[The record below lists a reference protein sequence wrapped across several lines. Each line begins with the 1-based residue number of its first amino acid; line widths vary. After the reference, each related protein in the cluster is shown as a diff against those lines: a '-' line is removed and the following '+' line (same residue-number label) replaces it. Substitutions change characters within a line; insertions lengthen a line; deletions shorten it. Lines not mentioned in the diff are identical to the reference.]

1 MVSSVTN
8 SFLKENTVLDEKDWS
23 ANLTSPVLFNQAVQT
38 ALARKDMAIDTLIEI
53 GPHSALSGPIR
64 QIKDYLSADKIQ
76 YLPTLIRC
84 ARCAEQVLKL
94 AGELFLRDYPIDLH
108 RITAIEELS
117 PSGKITSRR
126 GHLIVDLPPYQWDKA
141 KKFWAESRESKEHRS
156 PRFPRHDILGQL
168 TIGSSLKEP
177 TWRNVLRLKDLPW
190 LRDHS
195 LGGEAVFPAA
205 GYLSMAMEA
214 ITQLNE
220 MSEAPLEIDS
230 YIFRDIS
237 IQQALVTPD
246 DDDGIE
252 TLFNMRPS
260 RLSTDETMRWW
271 DFNTSSISTEGHV
284 KNHMTGRIRI
294 NTNKRRALARTVPN
308 LPQRASGKLWN
319 QALKK
324 VGFNYGPTF
333 QDMDNI
339 TFDGISYCAQATT
352 NIKTSVMKDESR
364 HVLHPAILD
373 SCLQLMIVAIWAGR
387 ASAMKFRAVPVTA
400 EEIVVWKPT
409 QAQLDGSSSAKA
421 FSWIDPRGQRLF
433 DAHNQLLA
441 SDGQVLMEIK
451 SMQCTA
457 YEAAIPQSLED
468 VTHPQPY
475 SHIASKPDF
484 LLLRGSQSHLSLA
497 DFIELAQFKNPALKV
512 LTSDTATATA
522 FLARL
527 PELCLTIATDA
538 AHTSDVTAELSSF
551 TTVSVEPL
559 VLTADLTAP
568 SQEKLKCSFDII
580 AAPSTS
586 LHELQNISELLSED
600 GCAVLGGDMTALTE
614 QSLRD
619 AGFSSFESFLGESL
633 FVTRIETTSNPTAA
647 PIRLLYHTD
656 PPGCVYGL
664 ERELERAGFKTERL
678 RLGETCPAGVNVIAL
693 VDLEAPLMARMSK
706 DEFSHIQK
714 ILSEA
719 SKVLWMSCSDAS
731 KDTTRPEYAMTAGLL
746 RSLRSERASLKA
758 TLVDFS
764 IDDLASDAF
773 GTRTSDLAS
782 VFFTGEQ
789 ELETEYISKDGQLL
803 INRLVPFDRIN
814 ERYALTDEETQSQPF
829 DPEARLDGKIDSG
842 KVVFSHCNADG
853 AALQPTEVE
862 FGFIAT
868 VLTDEDKAV
877 ISGSSPGPDF
887 SHEASGIVT
896 RIGNAVKRVS
906 PGDRMVTFS
915 AGTLSSFQR
924 VSEYLVQKL
933 HDSED
938 HEATAGL
945 PMYYGPALYG
955 LETVAK
961 FEPKES
967 VLVLPGSGIL
977 GGAAI
982 RVTQA
987 LGGRVYVAVR
997 NDTEAEE
1004 VQSSF
1009 GLSRDQI
1016 LVDYTPELLHKY
1028 EIDVVFSGSSVE
1040 PAISQESWR
1049 NMPAL
1054 SRFVN
1059 CGKMPVD
1066 SSLDSASASRGASYL
1081 PVNLIGLFK
1090 RPQVLGRLLERIM
1103 RLHRD
1108 GLLPVP
1114 PLTVSSISDINS
1126 SIVLSSALNSSETII
1141 THTKGSTVDVTRT
1154 PPRLELHSDA
1164 TYLLVG
1170 CLGGLGRSLTT
1181 WMMKRGARNFAFL
1194 SRSGTDSEQAALC
1207 VRDLEARGARVQVF
1221 RGDAAI
1227 KEDVERAVAS
1237 IPSDKPLRG
1246 IVNAA
1251 MVLRD
1256 GLFQN
1261 MSYESWTSSV
1271 SGILGTP
1278 AQGNYAAANS
1288 YMDALARLRRSQG
1301 KPACAVILPM
1311 VLGVGVVAENLDLE
1325 NSLTRKGMY
1334 GIDEE
1339 ALLDA
1344 FEVSILEQQ
1353 RQQDDGASFD
1363 HLVVGLDP
1371 AELHRAR
1378 KQADGDVDAFW
1389 AADQRFSILLDSM
1402 NQLDGANQG
1411 DGEAGSIL
1419 SRVKAADSPAQA
1431 ASLVRDHFIAKLA
1444 RVLLLDVEEFS
1455 DESSGRSIAS
1465 YGIDSMIGAELRNWI
1480 FKELGLD
1487 VAFQQLLSPSLT
1499 IPKFAELICG
1509 FEWSFMTLAYIT
1521 VACRIHVRLV
1531 MRKARLFS
1539 ADYWLILGLLS
1550 CQGLLICDTITYSMD
1565 AMDDFT
1571 IDNVAIR
1578 KIRFATNHFFDTGIY
1593 FPKFS
1598 IIAFYFN
1605 LVPISQPKMR
1615 IALYCLAGLTTS
1627 FAVITFFCD
1636 WFWCGPDPSINWA
1649 KGEQECTSFT
1659 SMTLMRLLWSM
1670 NFISEVLN
1678 VAYPIPLLATLKMT
1692 STRKKIGL
1700 AVVFGLGVITI
1711 AVSVGRF
1718 VTMVYVDNAISI
1730 YIWATAEICISVIV
1744 VALTAVRPL
1753 LRKLTNLKSTTLL
1766 MSEDRSGV
1774 PAIPLNRSRKL
1785 GGFTGGSGVYWQGTG
1800 KNHQRHAEPMDLEGS
1815 AGSETELNNINGIT
1829 LIEHV
1834 IVSRESNINSI
1845 PGQPEYTVKV

>member
-1 MVSSVTN
+1 
-8 SFLKENTVLDEKDWS
+8 
-23 ANLTSPVLFNQAVQT
+23 
-38 ALARKDMAIDTLIEI
+38 
-53 GPHSALSGPIR
+53 
-64 QIKDYLSADKIQ
+64 
-76 YLPTLIRC
+76 
-84 ARCAEQVLKL
+84 
-94 AGELFLRDYPIDLH
+94 
-108 RITAIEELS
+108 
-117 PSGKITSRR
+117 
-126 GHLIVDLPPYQWDKA
+126 
-141 KKFWAESRESKEHRS
+141 
-156 PRFPRHDILGQL
+156 
-168 TIGSSLKEP
+168 
-177 TWRNVLRLKDLPW
+177 
-190 LRDHS
+190 
-195 LGGEAVFPAA
+195 
-205 GYLSMAMEA
+205 
-214 ITQLNE
+214 
-220 MSEAPLEIDS
+220 
-230 YIFRDIS
+230 
-237 IQQALVTPD
+237 
-246 DDDGIE
+246 
-252 TLFNMRPS
+252 
-260 RLSTDETMRWW
+260 
-271 DFNTSSISTEGHV
+271 
-284 KNHMTGRIRI
+284 
-294 NTNKRRALARTVPN
+294 
-308 LPQRASGKLWN
+308 
-319 QALKK
+319 
-324 VGFNYGPTF
+324 
-333 QDMDNI
+333 
-339 TFDGISYCAQATT
+339 
-352 NIKTSVMKDESR
+352 
-364 HVLHPAILD
+364 
-373 SCLQLMIVAIWAGR
+373 
-387 ASAMKFRAVPVTA
+387 
-400 EEIVVWKPT
+400 
-409 QAQLDGSSSAKA
+409 
-421 FSWIDPRGQRLF
+421 
-433 DAHNQLLA
+433 
-441 SDGQVLMEIK
+441 MEIK

-475 SHIASKPDF
+475 SHIVSKPDF
-484 LLLRGSQSHLSLA
+484 LLLRGSQSHLSLV
-497 DFIELAQFKNPALKV
+497 DFIELAHFKNPALKV

-527 PELCLTIATDA
+527 PKPCLTVATDA
-538 AHTSDVTAELSSF
+538 THTSDVTAELSSF

-559 VLTADLTAP
+559 VLTADLTAQ
-568 SQEKLKCSFDII
+568 SQQKLKCSFDII

-586 LHELQNISELLSED
+586 LHELRISPNFSQKTSE
-600 GCAVLGGDMTALTE
+600 
-614 QSLRD
+614 RRR
-619 AGFSSFESFLGESL
+619 FSGFESFLGESL
-633 FVTRIETTSNPTAA
+633 FVTRIEKTSNPTAA
-647 PIRLLYHTD
+647 PIQLLYHTD
-656 PPGCVYGL
+656 PPSCVYGL
-664 ERELERAGFKTERL
+664 ERELEKVGFKTERL
-678 RLGETCPAGVNVIAL
+678 RLGETCPAGANVIAL
-693 VDLEAPLMARMSK
+693 VDLEAPFMARMSK

-714 ILSEA
+714 ILSEV

-731 KDTTRPEYAMTAGLL
+731 KDTTRSEYAMTAGLL

-853 AALQPTEVE
+853 AALKPTEVE
-862 FGFIAT
+862 FRVIAT
-868 VLTDEDKAV
+868 GLTDEDKAV

-896 RIGNAVKRVS
+896 RIGNAVTRVS

-955 LETVAK
+955 LETLAK
-961 FEPKES
+961 LEPNES

-987 LGGRVYVAVR
+987 LGGRFYVAVR

-1016 LVDYTPELLHKY
+1016 LVDYTPELLHEY

-1059 CGKMPVD
+1059 CGKMPVG

-1126 SIVLSSALNSSETII
+1126 SIVLSSALNSSETTI

-1181 WMMKRGARNFAFL
+1181 WMMKRGERNFAFL

-1207 VRDLEARGARVQVF
+1207 VRDLEARGALVQVF

-1227 KEDVERAVAS
+1227 KEDVERGVAS

-1261 MSYESWTSSV
+1261 MSYESWTRSIQPKVLGSKNLHGATANLPLDFFLMTSSV
-1271 SGILGTP
+1271 SGSLGTP

-1288 YMDALARLRRSQG
+1288 YMDALARLRRPQG

-1353 RQQDDGASFD
+1353 RPQDDGASFD

-1499 IPKFAELICG
+1499 IPKFAELICV
-1509 FEWSFMTLAYIT
+1509 S
-1521 VACRIHVRLV
+1521 
-1531 MRKARLFS
+1531 
-1539 ADYWLILGLLS
+1539 
-1550 CQGLLICDTITYSMD
+1550 QGI
-1565 AMDDFT
+1565 
-1571 IDNVAIR
+1571 
-1578 KIRFATNHFFDTGIY
+1578 
-1593 FPKFS
+1593 
-1598 IIAFYFN
+1598 
-1605 LVPISQPKMR
+1605 
-1615 IALYCLAGLTTS
+1615 
-1627 FAVITFFCD
+1627 
-1636 WFWCGPDPSINWA
+1636 
-1649 KGEQECTSFT
+1649 
-1659 SMTLMRLLWSM
+1659 
-1670 NFISEVLN
+1670 
-1678 VAYPIPLLATLKMT
+1678 
-1692 STRKKIGL
+1692 
-1700 AVVFGLGVITI
+1700 
-1711 AVSVGRF
+1711 F
-1718 VTMVYVDNAISI
+1718 VNA
-1730 YIWATAEICISVIV
+1730 E
-1744 VALTAVRPL
+1744 
-1753 LRKLTNLKSTTLL
+1753 
-1766 MSEDRSGV
+1766 
-1774 PAIPLNRSRKL
+1774 
-1785 GGFTGGSGVYWQGTG
+1785 
-1800 KNHQRHAEPMDLEGS
+1800 
-1815 AGSETELNNINGIT
+1815 
-1829 LIEHV
+1829 
-1834 IVSRESNINSI
+1834 
-1845 PGQPEYTVKV
+1845 

>member
-1 MVSSVTN
+1 
-8 SFLKENTVLDEKDWS
+8 
-23 ANLTSPVLFNQAVQT
+23 
-38 ALARKDMAIDTLIEI
+38 
-53 GPHSALSGPIR
+53 
-64 QIKDYLSADKIQ
+64 
-76 YLPTLIRC
+76 
-84 ARCAEQVLKL
+84 
-94 AGELFLRDYPIDLH
+94 
-108 RITAIEELS
+108 
-117 PSGKITSRR
+117 
-126 GHLIVDLPPYQWDKA
+126 
-141 KKFWAESRESKEHRS
+141 
-156 PRFPRHDILGQL
+156 
-168 TIGSSLKEP
+168 
-177 TWRNVLRLKDLPW
+177 
-190 LRDHS
+190 
-195 LGGEAVFPAA
+195 
-205 GYLSMAMEA
+205 
-214 ITQLNE
+214 
-220 MSEAPLEIDS
+220 
-230 YIFRDIS
+230 
-237 IQQALVTPD
+237 
-246 DDDGIE
+246 
-252 TLFNMRPS
+252 
-260 RLSTDETMRWW
+260 
-271 DFNTSSISTEGHV
+271 
-284 KNHMTGRIRI
+284 MTGRIRI

-333 QDMDNI
+333 QDIDNI

-352 NIKTSVMKDESR
+352 NIMMSVMKDESR

-387 ASAMKFRAVPVTA
+387 ASAMKFGAVPVTA

-433 DAHNQLLA
+433 NAHNQLLA

-475 SHIASKPDF
+475 SHIVSKPDF
-484 LLLRGSQSHLSLA
+484 LLLRGSQSHLSLV
-497 DFIELAQFKNPALKV
+497 DFIELAHFKNPALKV

-527 PELCLTIATDA
+527 PMLCLTVATDA
-538 AHTSDVTAELSSF
+538 THTSDVTAELGSF

-559 VLTADLTAP
+559 VLTADLTAQ

-580 AAPSTS
+580 AAPNTS

-600 GCAVLGGDMTALTE
+600 GCAVLGGDMSALTE

-619 AGFSSFESFLGESL
+619 AGFSGFESFLGESL
-633 FVTRIETTSNPTAA
+633 FVTRIEKTSNPTAV
-647 PIRLLYHTD
+647 PIQLLYHTD
-656 PPGCVYGL
+656 PPSCVYGL
-664 ERELERAGFKTERL
+664 ERELEKVGFKTERL
-678 RLGETCPAGVNVIAL
+678 RLGETCPAGANVIAL
-693 VDLEAPLMARMSK
+693 VDLEAPFMARMSK
-706 DEFSHIQK
+706 DEFSHVQK

-719 SKVLWMSCSDAS
+719 SKALRMSCSDGS

-764 IDDLASDAF
+764 IDYLASDAF

-842 KVVFSHCNADG
+842 KVVFSHCNAYG

-862 FGFIAT
+862 FRVIAT
-868 VLTDEDKAV
+868 GLTDEDKAV

-945 PMYYGPALYG
+945 PMYYGPALFG
-955 LETVAK
+955 LETLAK
-961 FEPKES
+961 LEPKES

-987 LGGRVYVAVR
+987 LGGRFYVAVR

-1009 GLSRDQI
+1009 GLSRHQI
-1016 LVDYTPELLHKY
+1016 LVDYTPELLHEY

-1040 PAISQESWR
+1040 PAISKESWR
-1049 NMPAL
+1049 NMLAL

-1059 CGKMPVD
+1059 CGRMPVG
-1066 SSLDSASASRGASYL
+1066 SSLDSTSASRGASYL

-1090 RPQVLGRLLERIM
+1090 LPQVLGRLLERIM

-1108 GLLPVP
+1108 GFLPVP
-1114 PLTVSSISDINS
+1114 PLTVSNISDINS

-1141 THTKGSTVDVTRT
+1141 TFTHTKGSTVDVTRT

-1170 CLGGLGRSLTT
+1170 CLGGLGCSLTT

-1194 SRSGTDSEQAALC
+1194 SRSGTDSGQAALC
-1207 VRDLEARGARVQVF
+1207 VQDLEARGARVQVF

-1237 IPSDKPLRG
+1237 IPSDAPLRG

-1261 MSYESWTSSV
+1261 MAGQGPFSQRFSV
-1271 SGILGTP
+1271 
-1278 AQGNYAAANS
+1278 GNYAAANS

-1353 RQQDDGASFD
+1353 RPQHDGASFD

-1378 KQADGDVDAFW
+1378 RQADGDVDAFW

-1411 DGEAGSIL
+1411 DGEAQFYPG
-1419 SRVKAADSPAQA
+1419 
-1431 ASLVRDHFIAKLA
+1431 
-1444 RVLLLDVEEFS
+1444 
-1455 DESSGRSIAS
+1455 
-1465 YGIDSMIGAELRNWI
+1465 LRLPTHQRKPLPWCATI
-1480 FKELGLD
+1480 S
-1487 VAFQQLLSPSLT
+1487 SPSW
-1499 IPKFAELICG
+1499 PGCF
-1509 FEWSFMTLAYIT
+1509 
-1521 VACRIHVRLV
+1521 
-1531 MRKARLFS
+1531 FS
-1539 ADYWLILGLLS
+1539 
-1550 CQGLLICDTITYSMD
+1550 T
-1565 AMDDFT
+1565 
-1571 IDNVAIR
+1571 
-1578 KIRFATNHFFDTGIY
+1578 
-1593 FPKFS
+1593 
-1598 IIAFYFN
+1598 
-1605 LVPISQPKMR
+1605 
-1615 IALYCLAGLTTS
+1615 
-1627 FAVITFFCD
+1627 
-1636 WFWCGPDPSINWA
+1636 
-1649 KGEQECTSFT
+1649 
-1659 SMTLMRLLWSM
+1659 
-1670 NFISEVLN
+1670 
-1678 VAYPIPLLATLKMT
+1678 
-1692 STRKKIGL
+1692 
-1700 AVVFGLGVITI
+1700 
-1711 AVSVGRF
+1711 
-1718 VTMVYVDNAISI
+1718 
-1730 YIWATAEICISVIV
+1730 
-1744 VALTAVRPL
+1744 
-1753 LRKLTNLKSTTLL
+1753 
-1766 MSEDRSGV
+1766 
-1774 PAIPLNRSRKL
+1774 
-1785 GGFTGGSGVYWQGTG
+1785 
-1800 KNHQRHAEPMDLEGS
+1800 
-1815 AGSETELNNINGIT
+1815 
-1829 LIEHV
+1829 
-1834 IVSRESNINSI
+1834 
-1845 PGQPEYTVKV
+1845 